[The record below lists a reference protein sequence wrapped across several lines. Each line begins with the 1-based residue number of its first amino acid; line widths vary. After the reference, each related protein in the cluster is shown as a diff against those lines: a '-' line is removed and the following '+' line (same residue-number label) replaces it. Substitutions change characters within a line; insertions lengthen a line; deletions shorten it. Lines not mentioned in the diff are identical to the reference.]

1 MTVGLYFDVH
11 IPRAILITLRARGVD
26 VLTAQE
32 DNHSRAED
40 PALFDRTT
48 ELGRVLVSSDA
59 DLLAEA
65 HKRQAGGTTFA
76 GLVHAH
82 PMRVSIGTCVE
93 DLELIAKASEPDDMR
108 DRVEF
113 RPL

>member
-11 IPRAILITLRARGVD
+11 IPRAILIGLRARGVD

-32 DNHSRAED
+32 DNQSRAKD
-40 PALFDRTT
+40 PALLDRATG
-48 ELGRVLVSSDA
+48 LGRVLVSSDA
-59 DLLAEA
+59 DLLVEA
-65 HKRQAGGTTFA
+65 HKRQAEGGTFA

-93 DLELIAKASEPDDMR
+93 DLELIAMAGEPDDMR

-113 RPL
+113 LPL